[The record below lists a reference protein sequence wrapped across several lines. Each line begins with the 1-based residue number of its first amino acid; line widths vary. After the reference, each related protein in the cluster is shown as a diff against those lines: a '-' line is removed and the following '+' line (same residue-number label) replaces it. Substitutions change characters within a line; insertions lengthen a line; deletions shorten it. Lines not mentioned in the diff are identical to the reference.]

1 MSMGNLQIKTLQWKV
16 IEYILSG
23 VCSVACVSQNFLE
36 VCSLACV
43 SLVGSVR
50 VFLYIYIYIHTHNTV
65 TPVN

>member
-23 VCSVACVSQNFLE
+23 VRSVACVSQNFLE

-50 VFLYIYIYIHTHNTV
+50 VFLIYIYIYSHTQYCDTS
-65 TPVN
+65 